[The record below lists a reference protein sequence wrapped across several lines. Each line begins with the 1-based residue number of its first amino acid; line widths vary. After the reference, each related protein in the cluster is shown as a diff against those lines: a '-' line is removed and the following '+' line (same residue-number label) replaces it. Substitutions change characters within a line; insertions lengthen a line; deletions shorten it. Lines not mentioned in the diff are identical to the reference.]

1 MGTYTITQTCAT
13 PSGALP
19 EHFTTTTKVCDACAG
34 KPTLTVTCPIET
46 AAATATGNATSV
58 VAVPTGTAGCGSGGS
73 CPAGGNGTVIY
84 VTAGAE
90 GRFVTGLEVLVL
102 GAMWGRRR
110 RFCCCRGIVVLLV
123 RFLEVFAYFLK

>member
-1 MGTYTITQTCAT
+1 M
-13 PSGALP
+13 
-19 EHFTTTTKVCDACAG
+19 
-34 KPTLTVTCPIET
+34 TVTCPIET

-102 GAMWGRRR
+102 GAMVGAASS
-110 RFCCCRGIVVLLV
+110 ILL
-123 RFLEVFAYFLK
+123 L